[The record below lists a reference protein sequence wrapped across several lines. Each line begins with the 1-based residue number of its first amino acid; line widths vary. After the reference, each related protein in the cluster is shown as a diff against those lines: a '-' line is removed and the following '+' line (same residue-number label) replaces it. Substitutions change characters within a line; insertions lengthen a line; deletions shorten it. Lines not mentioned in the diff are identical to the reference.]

1 MFNSNA
7 ADSKH
12 DITSGDPDFIDENT
26 EKLPQFLT
34 GSTTS
39 VASEA
44 TADEDI
50 PLFFRRYTERY
61 PFGNVHMALRV
72 GPLVIENGVSHSK
85 GGALITHRSLPVLQ
99 VKMADRDS
107 QSRRLA
113 RPKRYK
119 AMLKQ
124 VVGAPFSGIL
134 SQEKENEIIGL
145 VLDASRK
152 PFDDPGLPASD
163 QRKILDSSIEQIC
176 GKIKLFLKTRV
187 DVYLRSIVDHL
198 LNADL
203 PLTWNARTNNCQNF
217 CNSLLDQTL
226 FGPLVNGP
234 SHLHFSVMPLY
245 TMSFVCPQEG
255 YVRHN
260 VKTKYDVP
268 SGLTEEYLL
277 RFHFGRHD
285 DADIIDSLQEYWYD
299 WGAFGSSLYKCQDLF
314 PWDCT
319 EAYGRYP
326 TRCGDC
332 NTAKHVWAFPFDSWS
347 IIALHLTRGH
357 HLYADTE
364 ASGDLRNP
372 RSWMQNR
379 LSVLHASFVLT
390 KGAAAMCQTS
400 SFCSATSW
408 LHTKNPSR
416 YHQSLTRIVVR
427 IVGHQDAVLLQ
438 TGMYQYVEHAVIAGP
453 AVEEQDVLAVP
464 GEEGVVVVV
473 VVLGEEA
480 EDAAAVVEEA
490 VVEEVVVEEVVVEEE
505 EAGAAVRLKW
515 KDVWI
520 FSGNFSYYSSKL

>member
-113 RPKRYK
+113 VSGEPDRFVWQQAHLIQRPKRYK

-332 NTAKHVWAFPFDSWS
+332 NTAKH
-347 IIALHLTRGH
+347 
-357 HLYADTE
+357 
-364 ASGDLRNP
+364 
-372 RSWMQNR
+372 
-379 LSVLHASFVLT
+379 
-390 KGAAAMCQTS
+390 
-400 SFCSATSW
+400 
-408 LHTKNPSR
+408 
-416 YHQSLTRIVVR
+416 IVVR